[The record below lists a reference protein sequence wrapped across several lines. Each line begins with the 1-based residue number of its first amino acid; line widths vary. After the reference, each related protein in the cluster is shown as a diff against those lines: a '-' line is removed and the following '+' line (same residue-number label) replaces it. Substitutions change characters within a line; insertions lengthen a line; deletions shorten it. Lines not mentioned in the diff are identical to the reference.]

1 MSHHENQVRCLFD
14 LINRNLLMYLHI
26 SATLTSY
33 PYQKRHPLLALSVTK
48 EIKSMSAY
56 YNGKITRF
64 VLLSSVIAATGGLIF
79 GYGTGVTGGVAS
91 TGPFLKKFFPAIY
104 RKMKEGGETTSN
116 YCKFDSQLLTFF
128 TSSFLISGLV
138 STFFASPVTRAL
150 GRKASIFIGGVAF
163 ITGSVLGGAAENIYM
178 LICSR
183 LLLGIGFGFTNQ
195 SVPLYLSEM
204 APPQHRGAFN
214 FGFQLC
220 VGSGGLIALLVNYGT
235 EKITGGWGW
244 RVSLGLAAIPALILT
259 VSAPFLPETP
269 NSLVQQGNQEKA
281 KKMLQKIRG
290 TDDVEAEFDDLITA
304 SNASTTIN
312 HPFKKIFERKYRPQL
327 VMSVAIPF
335 FQQVTGI
342 NLISFYAPML
352 FLTIGS
358 GVSASLMS
366 SVIVG
371 TAGTIMTVLSL
382 LVVDKVGRRALFHIG
397 GIQILIPQLMIGAIM
412 AAKLGDHGIL
422 SQGYGVSVLILMCI
436 YAIGFSSS
444 WGPLAWLVTSEIF
457 SLEIRSA
464 GQSINVATSFLIS
477 FVLAQTFLAMLCH
490 FKAAIFFFFAL
501 WAVLMT
507 GFVYVFLPETKDVPI
522 EKMEKIWKEHWFW
535 KRFVGDGDHDEY
547 EGNKTEEA

>member
-150 GRKASIFIGGVAF
+150 GRKASIFIVSSLVSLRNG
-163 ITGSVLGGAAENIYM
+163 T
-178 LICSR
+178 
-183 LLLGIGFGFTNQ
+183 
-195 SVPLYLSEM
+195 
-204 APPQHRGAFN
+204 PQHRGAFN